1 MATLG
6 VIMAMIRL
14 LTPATMQE
22 GLLALAEQ
30 DSDLAQLWQMQGEPP
45 TWFREPTFAT
55 LIHIILEQQVSLASA
70 RAAFNK
76 LLVLANPLMP
86 ERFLALDE
94 VALRQAGFSRQKMN
108 YGRYLAHALLNGDLD
123 LAELEQLDDVQVR
136 QELTKIKGIGNWTA
150 NVYLMMALRRVDI
163 WPSGDL
169 AVAVA
174 VQEIKKLPQ
183 RPKNDE
189 LTKLAEQWQPWR
201 GIAARLFWQY
211 YLSTR

>member
-1 MATLG
+1 MT
-6 VIMAMIRL
+6 IKI
-14 LTPATMQE
+14 LTPVTMQE

-30 DSDLAQLWQMQGEPP
+30 DPSLAQLWQMQGAPP
-45 TWFREPTFAT
+45 TWFREPTFGT

-76 LLVLANPLMP
+76 LLAIASPLTP
-86 ERFLALDE
+86 ERFLALDDA
-94 VALRQAGFSRQKMN
+94 ALRQAGFSRQKTN
-108 YGRYLAHALLNGDLD
+108 YGRYLAHAILSGALDLD
-123 LAELEQLDDVQVR
+123 NLAQLDDDQVR
-136 QELTKIKGIGNWTA
+136 QELIKIKGVGNWTA
-150 NVYLMMALRRVDI
+150 NIYLMMALRRVDI

-189 LTKLAEQWQPWR
+189 LTKIAEQWAPWR

-211 YLSTR
+211 YLATR